1 MALRSLI
8 LLNIFQFAPLRE
20 GRPEYRTGDGTSGLF
35 QFAPLREGR
44 RRSSSVSSATFNF
57 NSRPCG
63 RGDGGI
69 GNQFNIHGSYFN
81 SRPCGRGDGGST
93 PPSCDPNYFN
103 SRPCGRGD
111 ARLAGLFAPTI
122 FQFTPLREGRHAGV
136 TVGNKEGLFQF
147 TPLREGRLPLITD
160 VYKHIS
166 ISIHAPAGG
175 ATSLACILFGLFVIS
190 IHAPAGGATAARAG
204 S

>member
-1 MALRSLI
+1 M
-8 LLNIFQFAPLRE
+8 
-20 GRPEYRTGDGTSGLF
+20 
-35 QFAPLREGR
+35 
-44 RRSSSVSSATFNF
+44 
-57 NSRPCG
+57 
-63 RGDGGI
+63 
-69 GNQFNIHGSYFN
+69 
-81 SRPCGRGDGGST
+81 
-93 PPSCDPNYFN
+93 
-103 SRPCGRGD
+103 
-111 ARLAGLFAPTI
+111 
-122 FQFTPLREGRHAGV
+122 